1 MNKDEIKEL
10 GSTIKDLPVEYQK
23 LIYPSKTKNYI
34 LLLILAIVLCIGGIF
49 FGYNLKK
56 IPVLHDPEI
65 KKAIE
70 DIDETING
78 ITKLRNVLATSK
90 AKEAQDAIKGLWEAD
105 KKLSSAKNTL
115 KLLLK
120 VH

>member
-1 MNKDEIKEL
+1 MNKSNVQEIYKKYFDIIDSFFGSIKHYLGDEEDSHIDL
-10 GSTIKDLPVEYQK
+10 GIYIANYP
-23 LIYPSKTKNYI
+23 LISD
-34 LLLILAIVLCIGGIF
+34 LIL
-49 FGYNLKK
+49 
-56 IPVLHDPEI
+56 D
-65 KKAIE
+65 AIE